1 MTKRIAFSVLLS
13 IFLLT
18 GINAQQRLTELPKDN
33 FNILLATDLG
43 RNGYYDQKTIATEMG
58 NLAQEIDMEFV
69 VASGDTHH
77 YEGIAS
83 IDDPLWMTNYEL
95 VYQHPELLIEWYP
108 ILGNHEYRGNTQAV
122 IDYSK
127 KSRRWCMP
135 ARYYTKVYTLEN
147 GQTIRFIYI
156 DTVPLIDKYRNDTE
170 TYPDAVKQ
178 DMQAQLNWIESTLNE
193 SKSDTWTIII
203 GHHPIYAQTSKDGG
217 ERSDMQKRVDT
228 ILKKHKVD
236 MYICG
241 HIHNFQHIRMA
252 GSDIDYVVN
261 TSGSLSRKVS
271 PIEGTVFCSPESGFS
286 VLSASDKELTLYM
299 LNAKREVLHTIR
311 RVKK

>member
-58 NLAQEIDMEFV
+58 NLAEEIDMEFV

-178 DMQAQLNWIESTLNE
+178 DMQAQLDWIESTLNE
-193 SKSDTWTIII
+193 AKNDTWTIVI